1 MEDEIAELRTLLDE
15 VHLREALHLVVKAV
29 KADELAK
36 NDSRVVEAERLV
48 EVAGQ

>member
-1 MEDEIAELRTLLDE
+1 VE
-15 VHLREALHLVVKAV
+15 AV